1 MKYYGEKNYKH
12 GMKEKIGILIT
23 NLGTPDKPNKEALKI
38 YLKEFLSDP
47 RVIEVPKLIWQII
60 LRLII
65 LNLRPQKVAKLYK
78 AIWKK
83 EGGPLLLM
91 LKKQKKGIQK
101 ILKKRSKKLEIEIG
115 MRYGNP
121 SIKHGLEKLRKKG
134 CRKILILPL
143 YPQYCAATTGSTFD
157 KVTETLRKWR
167 WIPEM
172 RFVNNY
178 FEEPMYI
185 DCLVKSIKESWKKF
199 GKTQKVVF
207 SYHGVPKKYLLKG
220 DPYYCFCQKTTR
232 LVVERMKLKKKD
244 YITTFQSRFGPD
256 EWLQP
261 YTDKILEEF
270 PNKGIKKIHILSP
283 GFSSDC
289 LETIEELEVENKKNF
304 LSSGGEKYY
313 YIKCLNDD
321 PQHLKML
328 GFLILNHIKGWLENK
343 K

>member
-1 MKYYGEKNYKH
+1 MKYDGENNYKH
-12 GMKEKIGILIT
+12 GSKERIGVLIT
-23 NLGTPDKPNKEALKI
+23 NLGTPDKPKRKELKI

-47 RVIEVPKLIWQII
+47 RVIEVPKVIWQII

-78 AIWKK
+78 FIWKK
-83 EGGPLLLM
+83 EGGPLLVM

-101 ILKKRSKKLEIEIG
+101 ILKKKNIKIEIG

-121 SIKHGLEKLRKKG
+121 NIKLGLEKLRRQS

-157 KVTETLRKWR
+157 KVTEILRKWR
-167 WIPEM
+167 WIPEI

-185 DCLVKSIKESWKKF
+185 ECLARSIKKSWKKF
-199 GKTQKVVF
+199 GKSQKLIF
-207 SYHGVPKKYLLKG
+207 SYHGIPKKYLLKG
-220 DPYYCFCQKTTR
+220 DPYHCFCQKTTR
-232 LVVERMKLKKKD
+232 LVAEKMKLKEKD

-261 YTDKILEEF
+261 YTDKTLKELPE
-270 PNKGIKKIHILSP
+270 KGIKKVHILSP

-289 LETIEELEVENKKNF
+289 LETLEELEVQNKEIF
-304 LSSGGEKYY
+304 FSSGGEEYN

-321 PQHLKML
+321 LQHLKML
-328 GFLILNHIKGWLENK
+328 KSLILNHLKGWA
-343 K
+343 